1 MRGLA
6 EVAVIA
12 LLMAIPIEIKA
23 QTIASSSPM
32 GKDLLSNCRIALQT
46 WDKTKDGAVCIAFIQ
61 GFNFGYGFA
70 QASREVHSICV
81 SGDVEMRVVVRRVA
95 HFLEGQSEEKL
106 RDTPASLLVMEA
118 LEEAYPCH

>member
-1 MRGLA
+1 MRRLA

-12 LLMAIPIEIKA
+12 LLMAIPVEIKA
-23 QTIASSSPM
+23 QTIAGSSPM
-32 GKDLLSNCRIALQT
+32 GKGLLSNCRVALQSG
-46 WDKTKDGAVCIAFIQ
+46 DKTKDGAVCIAFLQ

-70 QASREVHSICV
+70 QASRDFHSICV
-81 SGDVEMRVVVRRVA
+81 NGDVEMKVVVQWVV

-106 RDTPASLLVMEA
+106 RNTPASLLVMEA